1 MNQLEKY
8 TETLADIRRYAG
20 KIFCDLSIYAGS
32 SKPIAVQ
39 IWAKAVCTAA
49 QGVTISTNKETIEAA
64 SATCDLIELL
74 QAQISFFGNPDSITF
89 DLFKTD
95 IERVAAIAQK
105 FTNLLEQALYLQPIV
120 SEE

>member
-39 IWAKAVCTAA
+39 IWAKSVCNAV
-49 QGVTISTNKETIEAA
+49 QGVTIADDRGILEAA
-64 SATCDLIELL
+64 IATRYLLGILREQIE
-74 QAQISFFGNPDSITF
+74 FFGNPDSALF
-89 DLFKTD
+89 DLFKND
-95 IERVAAIAQK
+95 IERVVEIEQK
-105 FTNLLEQALYLQPIV
+105 FSNLYAQAQFLQPV
-120 SEE
+120 TEE